1 MWWNLLV
8 VLHNGFCK
16 VGYIVTTIGLQ
27 REKKYLQHSHTLQL
41 CRVTVSRLH
50 LYVGIEWKCR
60 GSLSLQALSHRLFLV
75 PHHPYMMVV
84 QRRSTDI
91 AALGLCPNHTCILWI
106 VGLMPVCVCTVCVFV
121 VVVVWTVIV
130 TSTDWFGQDARAL
143 GSVIPKIPNKTNLRN
158 FEVCTWVNFVTG
170 CDQLL
175 KLSVLGEPHLVKSQL
190 LSYYRSQDDRC
201 RGLGRRNRT
210 AGEGATHWKGG
221 VVSCVGRIR
230 TRIEVRVPDIYPH
243 CKAGKNGMYVSPVH
257 IEHAHESQQNDRHRE
272 G

>member
-1 MWWNLLV
+1 
-8 VLHNGFCK
+8 
-16 VGYIVTTIGLQ
+16 
-27 REKKYLQHSHTLQL
+27 
-41 CRVTVSRLH
+41 
-50 LYVGIEWKCR
+50 
-60 GSLSLQALSHRLFLV
+60 
-75 PHHPYMMVV
+75 
-84 QRRSTDI
+84 
-91 AALGLCPNHTCILWI
+91 
-106 VGLMPVCVCTVCVFV
+106 VCVCV

-221 VVSCVGRIR
+221 VVSCVVGAWVIR
-230 TRIEVRVPDIYPH
+230 EIL
-243 CKAGKNGMYVSPVH
+243 
-257 IEHAHESQQNDRHRE
+257 RE
-272 G
+272 GKTWISLLCPFQDVSISTSLAEGRECRGTRDRVLWVPEERWIGGTNQIEECFSLIILYRSHDQYFSNGNHDLWHLPWRHDFWIPLGHRTGLAFFLPDEHLAWHAIVCLGLCWKCTSITTDWWTIGMGNSRNNWWRLSCVKISRYSIL